1 MYSPPSVA
9 TPSSFLPS
17 LPTPR
22 FVAPFHA
29 KIGSL
34 GVLHPSRTRI
44 CGWRSGRR
52 KEIVVKAREEEDAF
66 AMAPRS
72 MDVEAEI
79 YEFMRRSAK
88 PMDFPTRDE
97 LVAAG
102 RADLA
107 ETVAAQGG
115 WLTFGWDLDDGGE
128 EVIDG
133 SQSMSDVAQED
144 GEVYQERVLNGSLG
158 TNPATALGCEDR
170 SAAPSFSG
178 RSLET
183 ENLEDG
189 GVEGILSRL
198 EKERSLSLA
207 LASRGKV
214 VNGRDSWRNAVHDP
228 GYTGGKLEDV
238 NGTKSSVPDVEELEH
253 SKGRFFYSG
262 VRQKMLEDDSLKVEW
277 SNMHIQTQNSF
288 MSHNGM
294 KESFADK
301 SQRHLHLQHLEADLS
316 SALWLVRSRANGVVS
331 HKHQGNSIDEL
342 HRPSDAWE
350 FQETEIV
357 NARDKL
363 QSVRAKLAV
372 LEGNLSFK
380 IMEARKVMEERQKRI
395 DAAQNALHLLRT
407 AYIVWPN
414 SSSEV
419 LLAGSFD
426 GWTGQRRME
435 RSSSCIFTLQLK
447 LYPGRYEIKFIVD
460 GVWKT
465 DPLHPIVHNNGHEN
479 NLLIVD

>member
-1 MYSPPSVA
+1 MSSPPLLAS
-9 TPSSFLPS
+9 PSSFLPS
-17 LPTPR
+17 LPAPR

-34 GVLHPSRTRI
+34 GVLHPSSTRI

-52 KEIVVKAREEEDAF
+52 KGIVVKVREEEEDAF
-66 AMAPRS
+66 AMRS
-72 MDVEAEI
+72 SRMDVEAEI

-88 PMDFPTRDE
+88 PMNFPTRDE
-97 LVAAG
+97 LIAAG

-128 EVIDG
+128 EVNDG
-133 SQSMSDVAQED
+133 SDLISGVAQED
-144 GEVYQERVLNGSLG
+144 GGVYQERVLNGSLV

-170 SAAPSFSG
+170 SAVPSFSG

-183 ENLEDG
+183 ENVKDG

-228 GYTGGKLEDV
+228 GDTAPETIPTDDRKL
-238 NGTKSSVPDVEELEH
+238 
-253 SKGRFFYSG
+253 
-262 VRQKMLEDDSLKVEW
+262 LEDDSLKVEW
-277 SNMHIQTQNSF
+277 STMHIQTQNSF
-288 MSHNGM
+288 ISHNGIN
-294 KESFADK
+294 ESFADK

-316 SALWLVRSRANGVVS
+316 LALRLVRSRANGVVS

-357 NARDKL
+357 NARYKL

-372 LEGNLSFK
+372 LEGKLSFQ
-380 IMEARKVMEERQKRI
+380 IMEARKVLEEKQKRI
-395 DAAQNALHLLRT
+395 DAGQNALYLLRT

-414 SSSEV
+414 SASEV

-426 GWTGQRRME
+426 GWTGQG
-435 RSSSCIFTLQLK
+435 CLL
-447 LYPGRYEIKFIVD
+447 GRKELVRADDVLEF
-460 GVWKT
+460 
-465 DPLHPIVHNNGHEN
+465 
-479 NLLIVD
+479 

>member
-228 GYTGGKLEDV
+228 GYTVAE
-238 NGTKSSVPDVEELEH
+238 TVPTDD
-253 SKGRFFYSG
+253 R
-262 VRQKMLEDDSLKVEW
+262 KMLEDDSLKVEW